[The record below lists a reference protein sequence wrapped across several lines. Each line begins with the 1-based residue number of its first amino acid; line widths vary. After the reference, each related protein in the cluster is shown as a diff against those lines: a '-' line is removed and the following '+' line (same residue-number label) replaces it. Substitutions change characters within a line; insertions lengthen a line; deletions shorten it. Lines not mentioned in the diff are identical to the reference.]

1 MAPSV
6 LSGILGF
13 KNRLLGFIGAEASSI
28 RQGIILSNQLNE
40 KTYTSICEAEF
51 NIFSQF
57 GEDGII
63 QYLLKHVPIENK
75 TFIEFGVE
83 DFFESNCRF
92 LMMKENWQGFVLD
105 GSKENIKRLQKSYFY
120 WRHDLNAKQAFI
132 DRENINDLLRESGF
146 NQDLGVLSID
156 LDGVDYYVWE
166 AIDYYKPRILIL
178 EYNANFGPDRQITVP
193 YRSDFQRG
201 KAHHSNL
208 YWGAS
213 LRALEELSLKKGYC
227 LVGANST
234 GNNAFFVRKDLI
246 REPLVELETAKAFRP
261 SLYRESRDAKGKLSL
276 VPFGD
281 RHRILKGLLVQN
293 TQTGEVEAI

>member
-1 MAPSV
+1 MISYF
-6 LSGILGF
+6 LSWLLGF

-28 RQGIILSNQLNE
+28 RQGMILSNQLNE
-40 KTYTSICEAEF
+40 KTCTSICEAEF
-51 NIFSQF
+51 KIFSQF

-92 LMMKENWQGFVLD
+92 LMMKDNWQGFVLD

-120 WRHDLNAKQAFI
+120 WRYDLNAKQAFI

-146 NQDLGVLSID
+146 NKDLGILSID
-156 LDGVDYYVWE
+156 LDGVDYYIWE

-178 EYNANFGPDRQITVP
+178 EYNANFGPDREITVP
-193 YRSDFQRG
+193 YRSDFQRS

-234 GNNAFFVRKDLI
+234 GNNAFFVRKDLV
-246 REPLVELETAKAFRP
+246 REPLVELETARAFMP